1 MMPVA
6 STTTRR
12 SEGTP
17 SRRAEGPSTS
27 TSGLTKRSE
36 VPSPTSKRSEGGAST
51 RRPRSPTSPASL
63 ASRARTMLVPP
74 PPPSSPKARPQR
86 PRLNLGLPA
95 YAADEPDPEPEP
107 IPTHVSA
114 PELMRRPSPVPSI
127 RRSRPHLTDH
137 ASLVSSTGAESTR
150 WFSFALPRWGGASS
164 HDPERE
170 REREEEEERDHDGGR
185 KFHWP
190 FMAGLGNLGS
200 GPTAA
205 QLENLAQRLEE
216 RHDHDHV
223 RAHDYDRSHEQE
235 ERREEEV
242 QEEEEEGD
250 TPRRSRSLS
259 SRSVQSLPPRM
270 PSPSPSLVL
279 PPPELPQQDA
289 VPSPMTPRHDMF
301 TTAHSK
307 TPGWASPWNPARL
320 FPGSVASSPVGRK
333 KRRRGKRADE
343 EKRWEGVPGA
353 PDRTYRDNF
362 HSRDR
367 SWGGAAWDPVQSIPM
382 RVRAPTPEG
391 PEDGRVSRSTHSTN
405 PLERKKQST
414 GPGTPAQLSVGPVLQ
429 RRSKWMNFLL
439 YQIYVP
445 LVSFVCLIYPS
456 LHPPSL
462 SPCICAKSNCDF
474 ISWAVLAVHHLDG
487 VARRVA
493 VGGIC
498 AVRPLALDEGVP
510 VASQAKL
517 GTEPGRARLPCGFA
531 LGPAGRRVGS
541 SESGLDRGRVGA
553 GLGQG
558 QEAGRVTRLLVPEQ
572 DKSIGS
578 GAHSFPILPAN
589 SNDKPIHQRPI
600 SHTPTSHTH
609 TQDLETLSVRKPTR
623 LAHTHIYTHTR
634 TFPPFGA
641 RCRSSRDPSIRRF
654 PCVCAL
660 FASVFLRILV
670 LIRSTVVAVS
680 FSLERRSEREKERD
694 REAGRREWVDRIRRG
709 TNAIRAES
717 DCALFAGTPKQ
728 VIMGVEIELGWFGF
742 GFGFFHRP
750 WSSAPLVRSIDSVVR
765 MCHLPFARSPTR
777 PPLGS
782 YSSRRIS
789 FVHQSRPIC
798 PLASTP
804 GRGRSASPCRWS
816 VLRPTAGFGA
826 RGAGSVTTCKGE
838 SEGEG
843 RERVIPRW
851 LIGRLASACC
861 CVVRA
866 TPHVFDLRARLRI
879 APRIP
884 NRLARLRPCHSYAQ
898 TIGQAILPTPT
909 ALGARALPW
918 LTSVVLDL
926 DRVSDMGF
934 VVLFSRLVFN
944 VRFGLGYFC
953 TPLSGGFAPSTN
965 VSLSE
970 DCSLFDT
977 HIQRCMRYFSYLFI
991 AALDWTIDD

>member
-27 TSGLTKRSE
+27 TSALTKRSE
-36 VPSPTSKRSEGGAST
+36 VPSPTGKRSEGGAST

-86 PRLNLGLPA
+86 PRVIVTPP

-127 RRSRPHLTDH
+127 HRSRPHLTDH

-223 RAHDYDRSHEQE
+223 RAHDCDRSHEQE

-242 QEEEEEGD
+242 EEEEEEGD

-270 PSPSPSLVL
+270 PSPSPSFVL

-391 PEDGRVSRSTHSTN
+391 PEDGRVSSWDTSMSRSTHSTN

-445 LVSFVCLIYPS
+445 LLHLTKQLFRLLNIS
-456 LHPPSL
+456 LTSSTL
-462 SPCICAKSNCDF
+462 A
-474 ISWAVLAVHHLDG
+474 LAVHMRKVELRLHILG
-487 VARRVA
+487 SI
-493 VGGIC
+493 GSS
-498 AVRPLALDEGVP
+498 P
-510 VASQAKL
+510 L

-558 QEAGRVTRLLVPEQ
+558 QEAGRVTRLLVPELE
-572 DKSIGS
+572 KSIGS

-600 SHTPTSHTH
+600 SHIPTSHTH
-609 TQDLETLSVRKPTR
+609 KTWKPCPFGN
-623 LAHTHIYTHTR
+623 LLDSHIHTYTR
-634 TFPPFGA
+634 TRAHFL
-641 RCRSSRDPSIRRF
+641 PSAHDAER
-654 PCVCAL
+654 L
-660 FASVFLRILV
+660 FADFGCSDSLDHGCRLVFV
-670 LIRSTVVAVS
+670 G
-680 FSLERRSEREKERD
+680 EKER
-694 REAGRREWVDRIRRG
+694 EG
-709 TNAIRAES
+709 
-717 DCALFAGTPKQ
+717 
-728 VIMGVEIELGWFGF
+728 
-742 GFGFFHRP
+742 
-750 WSSAPLVRSIDSVVR
+750 
-765 MCHLPFARSPTR
+765 
-777 PPLGS
+777 
-782 YSSRRIS
+782 
-789 FVHQSRPIC
+789 
-798 PLASTP
+798 
-804 GRGRSASPCRWS
+804 
-816 VLRPTAGFGA
+816 
-826 RGAGSVTTCKGE
+826 
-838 SEGEG
+838 EGEG
-843 RERVIPRW
+843 RRDR
-851 LIGRLASACC
+851 IGTGAGYL
-861 CVVRA
+861 
-866 TPHVFDLRARLRI
+866 TRI
-879 APRIP
+879 
-884 NRLARLRPCHSYAQ
+884 
-898 TIGQAILPTPT
+898 GK
-909 ALGARALPW
+909 LG
-918 LTSVVLDL
+918 
-926 DRVSDMGF
+926 
-934 VVLFSRLVFN
+934 
-944 VRFGLGYFC
+944 
-953 TPLSGGFAPSTN
+953 SGSGDGVN
-965 VSLSE
+965 G
-970 DCSLFDT
+970 
-977 HIQRCMRYFSYLFI
+977 
-991 AALDWTIDD
+991 